1 MFCANV
7 LSHKSIISSA
17 SLTNFMTTPFSRK
30 FCLYIYSSCI
40 KTIDQKKHFL
50 ILLLV
55 NSLRFYQFFSLII
68 ISSNIV
74 GSVLCK
80 NRTFLFHSQFYCLHF
95 KFEPMYTFGLTCNKI
110 FTYEIFQIWELFTI

>member
-40 KTIDQKKHFL
+40 KTIDQKTFSNSYSGKQSK
-50 ILLLV
+50 ILSIL
-55 NSLRFYQFFSLII
+55 SLII
-68 ISSNIV
+68 FSSNV
-74 GSVLCK
+74 VESVLCK
-80 NRTFLFHSQFYCLHF
+80 NRTFLFHSQFSCLHF
-95 KFEPMYTFGLTCNKI
+95 KFEPIYTFGLTCNKI
-110 FTYEIFQIWELFTI
+110 FTYEIFRIWELFTL